1 MDRRI
6 EQLCAWCGPAFLVV
20 LVVGL
25 WFVAGLIPP
34 PSPSDS
40 AEHIAAFY
48 RAHAGQVR
56 LGMLICM
63 LGSVLL
69 APFIA
74 LISRQIRRSS
84 PRLELLADVQLICGV
99 IAVVILLLFELLLAT
114 IAFRPDMSPQVLRAL
129 NDLAWTT
136 LLWPFSPFSLEYAA
150 IGVAVLTDRREHP
163 LHPRWVGLVSL
174 LVAAL
179 FALGG
184 PTLWAMHGAFSWDGL
199 LTLWVVLGSF
209 GLWVSVM
216 CWSMIRAIALQ
227 GKAIPPQGK
236 AIPPQG
242 KAIPPQGKAIPLQGK
257 AFPPQGRA
265 ILPREGD

>member
-1 MDRRI
+1 MNRRI
-6 EQLCAWCGPAFLVV
+6 EQLCAWCGPAFVV
-20 LVVGL
+20 VFVVGL

-34 PSPSDS
+34 PSASDS

-69 APFIA
+69 APFVA
-74 LISRQIRRSS
+74 LISRQIRQSS

-99 IAVVILLLFELLLAT
+99 IGIVILLLFELLLAT

-150 IGVAVLTDRREHP
+150 IGLAVLTDRREHP

-199 LTLWVVLGSF
+199 LTFWVVLGSF

-216 CWSMIRAIALQ
+216 CWSMIRAI
-227 GKAIPPQGK
+227 PH
-236 AIPPQG
+236 
-242 KAIPPQGKAIPLQGK
+242 
-257 AFPPQGRA
+257 
-265 ILPREGD
+265 EGSD

>member
-1 MDRRI
+1 MNRRI
-6 EQLCAWCGPAFLVV
+6 ELLCAWCGPAFLVV
-20 LVVGL
+20 FVVGL

-34 PSPSDS
+34 PAPSDS

-48 RAHAGQVR
+48 RTHSGQVR

-63 LGSVLL
+63 LGSVLFV
-69 APFIA
+69 PFVA

-114 IAFRPDMSPQVLRAL
+114 IAFRPDISPQLVRAL
-129 NDLAWTT
+129 NDFAWTT

-150 IGVAVLTDRREHP
+150 IGIAVLMDRRERP
-163 LHPRWVGLVSL
+163 LHPRWVGIVSL
-174 LVAAL
+174 IVAVL

-216 CWSMIRAIALQ
+216 CRSMIQAIAHEENAHEGNHE
-227 GKAIPPQGK
+227 GK
-236 AIPPQG
+236 
-242 KAIPPQGKAIPLQGK
+242 
-257 AFPPQGRA
+257 
-265 ILPREGD
+265 

>member
-1 MDRRI
+1 
-6 EQLCAWCGPAFLVV
+6 
-20 LVVGL
+20 
-25 WFVAGLIPP
+25 
-34 PSPSDS
+34 
-40 AEHIAAFY
+40 
-48 RAHAGQVR
+48 
-56 LGMLICM
+56 M

-227 GKAIPPQGK
+227 GKAFPPQGK

-257 AFPPQGRA
+257 AFPPQGKA

>member
-1 MDRRI
+1 MNRRI
-6 EQLCAWCGPAFLVV
+6 ELLCAWCGPAFLVV
-20 LVVGL
+20 FVVGL

-48 RAHAGQVR
+48 RGHAGQVR

-69 APFIA
+69 APFVA
-74 LISRQIRRSS
+74 LISRQIRRSG
-84 PRLELLADVQLICGV
+84 PQLELLADVQLICGV
-99 IAVVILLLFELLLAT
+99 IGIMILLLFELLLAT

-129 NDLAWTT
+129 NDFAWTT

-150 IGVAVLTDRREHP
+150 VGIAVLMDRREHP
-163 LHPRWVGLVSL
+163 LHRRSVGLVSL
-174 LVAAL
+174 LVAVL

-216 CWSMIRAIALQ
+216 CRSMIQAITH
-227 GKAIPPQGK
+227 
-236 AIPPQG
+236 
-242 KAIPPQGKAIPLQGK
+242 
-257 AFPPQGRA
+257 
-265 ILPREGD
+265 EEE

>member
-1 MDRRI
+1 MNRRI
-6 EQLCAWCGPAFLVV
+6 ELLCAWCGPAFLVV
-20 LVVGL
+20 FVVGL

-48 RAHAGQVR
+48 RGHAGQVR

-99 IAVVILLLFELLLAT
+99 IGIVILLLFELLLAT

-129 NDLAWTT
+129 NDFAWTT

-150 IGVAVLTDRREHP
+150 IGIAVLMDRREHP
-163 LHPRWVGLVSL
+163 LHPRSVGLVSL
-174 LVAAL
+174 LVAVL

-184 PTLWAMHGAFSWDGL
+184 PTLWAMRGAFSWDGL

-216 CWSMIRAIALQ
+216 CRSMIQAIAHEGNAHE
-227 GKAIPPQGK
+227 GK
-236 AIPPQG
+236 
-242 KAIPPQGKAIPLQGK
+242 
-257 AFPPQGRA
+257 
-265 ILPREGD
+265 

>member
-1 MDRRI
+1 VERRI
-6 EQLCAWCGPAFLVV
+6 QLLCAWCGPAFPVMLF
-20 LVVGL
+20 VGL
-25 WFVAGLIPP
+25 WSVAGLIPP
-34 PSPSDS
+34 PSASDS
-40 AEHIAAFY
+40 ADHIAAFY
-48 RAHAGQVR
+48 RGHSGQVR

-63 LGSVLL
+63 IGTVLF

-99 IAVVILLLFELLLAT
+99 ISIVLVLLFELLLAT

-150 IGVAVLTDRREHP
+150 IGIAVLMDRRERP

-174 LVAAL
+174 LVAVL
-179 FALGG
+179 FAFGG
-184 PTLWAMHGAFSWDGL
+184 PTLWAMHGVFSWDGL

-209 GLWVSVM
+209 GLWTSVM
-216 CWSMIRAIALQ
+216 CWSTIRAITL
-227 GKAIPPQGK
+227 
-236 AIPPQG
+236 
-242 KAIPPQGKAIPLQGK
+242 
-257 AFPPQGRA
+257 
-265 ILPREGD
+265 EEE

>member
-1 MDRRI
+1 MNRRI
-6 EQLCAWCGPAFLVV
+6 ELLCAWCGPAFLVV
-20 LVVGL
+20 FVVGL

-48 RAHAGQVR
+48 RGHTGQVR

-74 LISRQIRRSS
+74 LISSQIRRSS

-99 IAVVILLLFELLLAT
+99 IGIVILMLFELLVAT

-150 IGVAVLTDRREHP
+150 IGIAVLMDKREHP
-163 LHPRWVGLVSL
+163 LHPRSVGLVSL

-179 FALGG
+179 FAFGG

-216 CWSMIRAIALQ
+216 CRSMIRAIPHERSST
-227 GKAIPPQGK
+227 I
-236 AIPPQG
+236 
-242 KAIPPQGKAIPLQGK
+242 
-257 AFPPQGRA
+257 
-265 ILPREGD
+265 

>member
-1 MDRRI
+1 MNRRI
-6 EQLCAWCGPAFLVV
+6 ELLCAWCGPTFLVV
-20 LVVGL
+20 FVAGL

-48 RAHAGQVR
+48 RANAGQVR

-63 LGSVLL
+63 LGSVLFV
-69 APFIA
+69 PFVA
-74 LISRQIRRSS
+74 LVSRQIRRSS

-99 IAVVILLLFELLLAT
+99 VAVVILLLFELLLAT

-150 IGVAVLTDRREHP
+150 VGIAVLMDPRERP
-163 LHPRWVGLVSL
+163 LHPRWVGFVSL

-209 GLWVSVM
+209 GLWVYVM
-216 CWSMIRAIALQ
+216 CWSMIRAI
-227 GKAIPPQGK
+227 
-236 AIPPQG
+236 
-242 KAIPPQGKAIPLQGK
+242 PLGEADAQ
-257 AFPPQGRA
+257 A
-265 ILPREGD
+265 

>member
-1 MDRRI
+1 VANIRHTLARERASVNRRI
-6 EQLCAWCGPAFLVV
+6 ELLCAWCGPAFSVA

-48 RAHAGQVR
+48 RANAGQVR

-69 APFIA
+69 APFVA

-99 IAVVILLLFELLLAT
+99 IGIVILLLSELLLAT
-114 IAFRPDMSPQVLRAL
+114 IAFRPDMSAQVLRAL
-129 NDLAWTT
+129 NDLGWTT

-150 IGVAVLTDRREHP
+150 VGIAVLMDPREQP

-174 LVAAL
+174 LVAVL
-179 FALGG
+179 FAFGG
-184 PTLWAMHGAFSWDGL
+184 PTLWVMHGAFSWDGL
-199 LTLWVVLGSF
+199 LTLWVVFGSF

-216 CWSMIRAIALQ
+216 CWSMIRAIAHEE
-227 GKAIPPQGK
+227 KDH
-236 AIPPQG
+236 
-242 KAIPPQGKAIPLQGK
+242 
-257 AFPPQGRA
+257 
-265 ILPREGD
+265 EGNDHEGNDHEGNAHEEK